1 MTQTWRIVQELLD
14 AISSGV
20 SRWAALVWPQKHL
33 HTDRFAT
40 NQEVKRLAH
49 HRSNGLVLGLDRFG
63 HLLSVEA
70 TAKRPHLGHLAV
82 FGPTGAGKTTRQEEQ
97 IRRWEGPIIVND
109 PKFQLSNSTAE
120 IRRKSGKVFF
130 FSPSEGGGDT
140 YDPFDGIESERKI
153 YSLAK
158 HLLYVPNEKEPA
170 FTERATK
177 MLTQLILTAILA
189 RKMGKTDLRPLPYV
203 AWLLRLGGL
212 NDVARVVNDVSPAL
226 AQKLLSAPYHRDKDY
241 EQNAYRISSW
251 DSLDARLYPLLTK
264 EVVACFNGS
273 AIKMQEVLFSKKP
286 VTIYLRWHESD
297 LLALAGLIKFVW
309 EAMINELIIAYD
321 LAPDPSESQ
330 DLLLAIE
337 EAGRTGIPNLPDHVS
352 TLRSRKISIS
362 ADFQDRSQG
371 YALYGK
377 DRAINMFNNFRY
389 QIYFRQDDLE
399 TAQFLE
405 TRCGSK
411 SGFAHSKT
419 EHESSVSTGESEQ
432 KISLITAQYIMYD
445 MPDDEILGFW
455 GKRPFLAKRI
465 PRPPEPSER
474 KPAEEPALPLLP
486 AVPSFAE
493 PAKAELLS
501 SWRTDPTL
509 LRHHRPLPSISDIST
524 QA

>member
-1 MTQTWRIVQELLD
+1 MTHAWKIVKQTLADHSYWF
-14 AISSGV
+14 
-20 SRWAALVWPQKHL
+20 SRLASVFGTHKHL

-40 NQEVKRLAH
+40 GQEVKKLVHKKTR
-49 HRSNGLVLGLDRFG
+49 GLVLGIDRFG
-63 HLLSVEA
+63 RLLTVEA
-70 TAKRPHLGHLAV
+70 TKMRPHLGHLAA
-82 FGPTGAGKTTRQEEQ
+82 FGPTGAGKTTRGVEQ
-97 IRRWEGPIIVND
+97 VRRWEGPIIVND
-109 PKFQLSNSTAE
+109 PKFQLSNATAE
-120 IRRKSGKVFF
+120 FRRKSGKVYF
-130 FSPSEGGGDT
+130 FSPSEGTGDT

-177 MLTQLILTAILA
+177 MLTQLILTAKLA
-189 RKMGKTDLRPLPYV
+189 RKMGHTDLRPLPYV
-203 AWLLRLGGL
+203 AWLLSLGGL
-212 NDVARVVNDVSPAL
+212 NDVARVVNEVSPAL
-226 AQKLLSAPYHRDKDY
+226 AQKLLNTPFHPEKDY

-251 DSLDARLYPLLTK
+251 DSLDSRLYPLLTE
-264 EVVACFNGS
+264 EVVRCFNGS
-273 AIKMQEVLFSKKP
+273 DIKMKDVLFSKKP
-286 VTIYLRWHESD
+286 ITIYLRWHESD
-297 LLALAGLIKFVW
+297 LLALSGLIKFVW
-309 EAMINELIIAYD
+309 EAMINELIFAYD

-330 DLLLAIE
+330 ELLLHIE

-352 TLRSRKISIS
+352 TLRSRKISVD

-377 DRAINMFNNFRY
+377 ERAINMFNNFRY

-399 TAQFLE
+399 TAQYLE

-419 EHESSVSTGESEQ
+419 EHEGGISTGESEQ
-432 KISLITAQYIMYD
+432 KIPVITAQYIMYD

-465 PRPPEPSER
+465 PRPNEPQESNSN
-474 KPAEEPALPLLP
+474 PAEVPALRLLP
-486 AVPSFAE
+486 AVSSFPE
-493 PAKAELLS
+493 PAKANLLP

-509 LRHHRPLPSISDIST
+509 LRHH
-524 QA
+524 AV